1 MSAKKVACL
10 LVALASALA
19 GIALAVNHPLWP
31 MGMLVLLIGVAV
43 LEWAVPGAWLLLVPA
58 SLPFMNFAPWTGW
71 ATFEELDILVL
82 AVLAGAYVRLAWV
95 RDSEHRAP
103 DIRKRRLLNAL
114 LLALALTGLASFLR
128 GVMDAGGWAFDWFGG
143 YAHAMNS
150 LRVFKSLGFSLLL
163 WPLLQQQQRAN
174 AQRTER
180 LFALGMVLGL
190 AWVSLV
196 VLWERWVFVG
206 LLDFSSNYRTVAS
219 FWEMHVG
226 GAAIDAYLAIATPF
240 ALWAL
245 VSAKRP
251 VVWMITALL
260 TLLAGY
266 ACLTTFSRGVYL
278 ALGVELL
285 LMALVLGRRSALL
298 TRLWARWRLG
308 GMLVV
313 AALLMLEVVAVLGDE
328 ESFMNRRLASA
339 SQDTGYRLAHW
350 KSGLGLLQTPF
361 DWVVGK
367 GLGRIP
373 ANYAGQVAGESF
385 SGTVGLRSERGA
397 EGAASRFVT
406 LGVPDELD
414 DLAGT
419 YALTQRVDLQGK
431 GAHVLQMD
439 VRVQQPVEL
448 TALLCQRH
456 LLYDRVCQ
464 GVRVPVKS
472 QLGAWQSVQLSM
484 RGPWLGTGRWP
495 ITFALSLDTA
505 GATADVDNVQVLEG
519 TGRKLL
525 RNGDFS
531 QGLAQWLPAAQ
542 SYFVPWHIDNL
553 YLEVLIERGGLG
565 FLSLGLLLAWALAG
579 FLLAVMARTAV
590 EMSVAAGLTGLLVVG
605 LVSSVLDAPRVA
617 LLLYLLALLL
627 LGKRTQQR

>member
-1 MSAKKVACL
+1 
-10 LVALASALA
+10 
-19 GIALAVNHPLWP
+19 
-31 MGMLVLLIGVAV
+31 MGMLLLLIGVAV
-43 LEWAVPGAWLLLVPA
+43 LEGAVPGAWLLLLPA

-71 ATFEELDILVL
+71 IAFEELDILVL
-82 AVLAGAYVRLAWV
+82 AVLAGGYVHMAWERAPLV
-95 RDSEHRAP
+95 RAP
-103 DIRKRRLLNAL
+103 DTRKRRLLSAL
-114 LLALALTGLASFLR
+114 LLALALTGVASLLR
-128 GVMDAGGWAFDWFGG
+128 GVTDAGGWALDWFGG
-143 YAHAMNS
+143 YAHAVNS
-150 LRVFKSLGFSLLL
+150 LRVFKSLGYCLLL
-163 WPLLQQQQRAN
+163 WPLLQHQLRTN

-206 LLDFSSNYRTVAS
+206 LLDFSSNYRTVAT

-251 VVWMITALL
+251 VAWLLAALL

-285 LMALVLGRRSALL
+285 LTALVLGRRSALL
-298 TRLWARWRLG
+298 TRLWGRWRLG

-313 AALLMLEVVAVLGDE
+313 AALLTLEVVAVLGDVD
-328 ESFMNRRLASA
+328 SFINKRLASA

-350 KSGLGLLQTPF
+350 NSGLGLLQTPM
-361 DWVVGK
+361 DWVLGK

-373 ANYAGQVAGESF
+373 ANYASQVAGENF
-385 SGTVGLRSERGA
+385 SGTVGLRSERGDQGVA
-397 EGAASRFVT
+397 NRFVT
-406 LGVPDELD
+406 LSVPDELD

-419 YALTQRVDLQGK
+419 YALTQRVDLQEK

-439 VRVQQPVEL
+439 VRAQQPVEL

-464 GVRVPVKS
+464 GVRVAVTS
-472 QLGAWQSVQLSM
+472 QLGAWRRVQIGM
-484 RGPWLGTGRWP
+484 RGPGLGTGRWP

-505 GATADVDNVQVLEG
+505 GATADVDNVQVLAG
-519 TGRKLL
+519 GGHKVL
-525 RNGDFS
+525 RNADFS

-579 FLLAVMARTAV
+579 FLQAAVARTAV
-590 EMSVAAGLTGLLVVG
+590 EMGVAAGLLGVLVVG
-605 LVSSVLDAPRVA
+605 LVSSVLDVPRVA

-627 LGKRTQQR
+627 LGKRMQR